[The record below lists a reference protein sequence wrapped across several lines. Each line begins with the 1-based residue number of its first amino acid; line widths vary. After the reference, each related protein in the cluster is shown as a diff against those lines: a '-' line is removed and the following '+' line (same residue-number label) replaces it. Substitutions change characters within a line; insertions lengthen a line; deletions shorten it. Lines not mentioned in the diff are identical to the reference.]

1 MGRIL
6 IIDDTPQNIDILID
20 MLDSHDIS
28 AALDGKS
35 GIAMCDDEDFEL
47 FLIDIIMPGMDGF
60 EVCKALKQNPKTAPV
75 PVIFI
80 TAHTDNES
88 IDKCFEVGGAD
99 YVSKPFH
106 GATLKARVDTQLK
119 LYKRG

>member
-1 MGRIL
+1 MGKVL

-20 MLDSHDIS
+20 ILDSHDIS
-28 AALDGKS
+28 VALDGES
-35 GIAMCDDEDFEL
+35 GIAMCSDEDFEL
-47 FLIDIIMPGMDGF
+47 FLIDIVMPDMDGF
-60 EVCKALKQNPKTAPV
+60 EVCKTLKQNPKTAPV

-80 TAHTDNES
+80 TAHTDYES

-106 GATLKARVDTQLK
+106 KATLRARVDTQLK
-119 LYKRG
+119 LHKRG

>member
-1 MGRIL
+1 MGKVL

-20 MLDSHDIS
+20 ILDSHDIS
-28 AALDGKS
+28 VALDGES
-35 GIAMCDDEDFEL
+35 GIAMCSDEDFEL
-47 FLIDIIMPGMDGF
+47 FLIDIVMPDMDGF
-60 EVCKALKQNPKTAPV
+60 EVCKTLKQNPKTAPV

-80 TAHTDNES
+80 TAHTDYES

-106 GATLKARVDTQLK
+106 KATLKARVDTQLK
-119 LYKRG
+119 LHKRG